1 MLMHR
6 AFLHSVAEC
15 MWIPMYTSIGAG
27 GEILEIIYLRR
38 CFVQKLKK

>member
-6 AFLHSVAEC
+6 AFLHSVTEC

-27 GEILEIIYLRR
+27 GGNIRNHIFEKMFCSEA
-38 CFVQKLKK
+38 